1 MKVAHLNQSDVSGG
15 ASRAAYRLHKALC
28 SIGVSSTMLV
38 DNAIT
43 NDWTI
48 QGPKGQYARLLK
60 KVRPNLVRPVKYLLK
75 TENPALHS
83 VAVLPSTRPTTL
95 NRSAFDVVNMHWV
108 NGEML
113 SIADIGKLTK
123 PLFWTLHDMWAFC
136 GAEHYTDEERY
147 CQGYEPDNCPSYES
161 GLDLNRWVWS
171 RKIKHWKTP
180 IHIITPSQWLGDCAR
195 SSALMR
201 DWPVSV
207 IPYAMDT
214 ECWKPV
220 PRKLARSLLGLP
232 TDVPLLLFGAIGGN
246 ADRRKGFD
254 LLQAA
259 LVNLRGEIPGMEIVV
274 FGQMRPQQPIDLGFP
289 VHYAGFLH
297 DDISLRLIYSAA
309 NAMVIPSRQDNL
321 PNTGLEAQAC
331 GTPVVAFE
339 IGGLPDI
346 VRHQETGY
354 LAKAFDAHDL
364 AAGIKWV
371 MENDLG
377 AHSGA
382 VADVQDAEDIL
393 GDRGTL
399 AINARKR
406 AVARYDNKVV
416 ANQYLDLYRSV
427 LG

>member
-1 MKVAHLNQSDVSGG
+1 MKVAHISQSDVSGG

-28 SIGVSSTMLV
+28 SIGVDSTMLV
-38 DNAIT
+38 DNSIT

-83 VAVLPSTRPTTL
+83 IAALPSTLPKTL
-95 NRSAFDVVNMHWV
+95 NRSSFDVVNMHWI

-113 SIADIGKLTK
+113 SIADIGKIRK

-136 GAEHYTDEERY
+136 GAEHYTDEDRY
-147 CQGYEPDNCPSYES
+147 CQGYEPNNRPPYES
-161 GLDLNRWVWS
+161 GMDLNRWTWS
-171 RKIKHWKTP
+171 RKVKHWKTP

-195 SSALMR
+195 ASKLMGN
-201 DWPVSV
+201 WPISV

-214 ECWKPV
+214 ESWEPV
-220 PRKLARSLLGLP
+220 RRKLARSILGLP
-232 TDVPLLLFGAIGGN
+232 TDVPLLLFGAIGGT

-259 LVNLRGEIPGMEIVV
+259 LVNLRDEIQGMEIVV

-354 LAKAFDAHDL
+354 LAKAFDTNDL

-371 MENDLG
+371 MANDLST
-377 AHSGA
+377 HSEA
-382 VADVQDAEDIL
+382 VADVQDTEDRL
-393 GDRGTL
+393 FDRGTL
-399 AINARKR
+399 AINARNR
-406 AVARYDNKVV
+406 AVARYANKVV
-416 ANQYLDLYRSV
+416 ANQYLEIFQGV
-427 LG
+427 LE